1 MDYSEFFEYVDGTL
15 IWKLRPR
22 ESFSSERGL
31 SLHRTRYAGK
41 VAGNL
46 GQNGYYYARVEGKLL
61 LVHRIIWEMHNRPLT
76 GREEVDHHDT
86 SRANNLISNLR
97 LASRH
102 QNGCNMSIPA
112 HNTTGFKGVSL
123 HKATGRFAAYYKK
136 HGKKHHLGYFTTAE
150 EAHAAYAKAANQE
163 FLEFART

>member
-1 MDYSEFFEYVDGTL
+1 MDYSEFFEYSDGQL

-22 ESFSSERGL
+22 SAFSCDRGFNV
-31 SLHRTRYAGK
+31 HRNKYAGK

-46 GQNGYYYARVEGKLL
+46 GQNGYFYVRVQKKLL
-61 LVHRIIWEMHNRPLT
+61 LVHRVIWEMHNRPLA

-86 SRANNLISNLR
+86 NRTNNLIGNLR

-102 QNGCNMSIPA
+102 QNGCNMSLPA

-136 HGKKHHLGYFTTAE
+136 HGKKHHIGYFVTAE
-150 EAHAAYAKAANQE
+150 EAHAAYVSAAKQE
-163 FLEFART
+163 FLEFARS